1 LVCTSE
7 LESYA
12 ASSLAAG
19 RAIYARQVLSKVP
32 KKERYHG
39 PEGWGLR
46 KVMTSSPCKKF
57 KCLKMLATWW

>member
-12 ASSLAAG
+12 GSSLAAG
-19 RAIYARQVLSKVP
+19 RAIYARQVLSEVP
-32 KKERYHG
+32 DKETYRG

-46 KVMTSSPCKKF
+46 KVMTSSPCEKF
-57 KCLKMLATWW
+57 NCLKMLARWW